1 MVLFDS
7 RTRGDAREDSDL
19 DLVISDAAT
28 TAHWAGSRWHVLGQS
43 HREGLPLDASQPRLR
58 RPMEAMVA
66 RVLADHLLR
75 QH

>member
-28 TAHWAGSRWHVLGQS
+28 TAHWAGSRWHVLGHMANATSGKALRAPLRPQS
-43 HREGLPLDASQPRLR
+43 AGFSLFAA
-58 RPMEAMVA
+58 RPSSA
-66 RVLADHLLR
+66 LG
-75 QH
+75 